1 MPPLPSQGFDQKLI
15 LIKRN
20 ALAAT
25 LSIDLGFRKGVSGE
39 ITQEVTAVILKK
51 DGHGLD
57 PGSSDGNDEKQLIID
72 VF

>member
-1 MPPLPSQGFDQKLI
+1 MFKGQGKPRSPYYSAILMPPLPSQGFDQKLI

-39 ITQEVTAVILKK
+39 IT
-51 DGHGLD
+51 
-57 PGSSDGNDEKQLIID
+57 
-72 VF
+72 